1 MSGPDIRTGLQARG
15 SGQMT
20 HDLAGEGRGGPP
32 PGRPP
37 GQSLA
42 TPSDPEPPA
51 VSGPD
56 PQEVWSDALAAS
68 ALIALDPRGFGG
80 AWIKAQA
87 GPVRDRFVQGIRDLR
102 SHDAPFR
109 KMPAHIAEDRLI
121 GGLDLTASLSSG
133 RAIAQR
139 GLLAE
144 ADGGIVVLPMAE
156 RLMPIALSRIAEAL
170 DGGSIRVERDG
181 IAACHD
187 AHIGVLALDEGGPG
201 DDPLGHGLVDRLGF
215 HLDLSHVPI
224 RVAEPGGLTQ
234 GEIDAARPLY
244 DAMAHDSASI
254 ETLCALAAAFGVS
267 SVRAALFAIRTACGL
282 AALDGRKAIDEDDIE
297 MATRLI
303 ILPRA
308 TQVPAPPPEDD
319 APEDAP
325 PPEPEEQTET
335 PPDDTEQQIPESGL
349 EDSVQDAEAALIPK
363 GLLEKLAVSAQ
374 RSMAAQSTGGKGAL
388 KQAEMRGRPI
398 GSRPGRL
405 DGRARLHVVDTLRAA
420 APWQGL
426 RQAEASRSPT
436 SSSLGRGRIAVRGE
450 DIRVR
455 RFKERMETLTI
466 FAVDASGSQALNRL
480 GEAKG
485 AVELLLADC
494 YARRDQVALVIF
506 RGQGAEVLLRP
517 TRSLVRAKRALSGV
531 PGGGGTPLAAGIDA
545 VRILAEDAS
554 RKGQTAHA
562 VFLTDGS
569 ANIAYDP
576 EAGRAAAREDAHAAG
591 NKLRASG
598 TSAILIDTSPRPQK
612 RAEEVA
618 GALGAIYLPL
628 PFANAQG
635 IRQAVGVL
643 PGHATPNG

>member
-1 MSGPDIRTGLQARG
+1 MRTGLDDGGPSPLTR
-15 SGQMT
+15 
-20 HDLAGEGRGGPP
+20 DLAGEGRGGPP
-32 PGRPP
+32 PAKPPRPP
-37 GQSLA
+37 LA
-42 TPSDPEPPA
+42 TPPQPEQPA
-51 VSGPD
+51 APGPD
-56 PQEVWSDALAAS
+56 PQDVWSDALAAS

-87 GPVRDRFVQGIRDLR
+87 GPVRDRFVQGVRDLR
-102 SHDAPFR
+102 SEGAPFR

-133 RAIAQR
+133 RAVAQR

-156 RLMPIALSRIAEAL
+156 RLLPIALSRISEAL
-170 DGGSIRVERDG
+170 DQGSIRVERDG
-181 IAACHD
+181 ITACHD
-187 AHIGVLALDEGGPG
+187 ARIGILALDEGGAG
-201 DDPLGHGLVDRLGF
+201 DDPLGHGLVDRVGF
-215 HLDLSHVPI
+215 HLDLSHVPV
-224 RVAEPGGLTQ
+224 RVAEAGALTRDDI
-234 GEIDAARPLY
+234 ETARPLY
-244 DAMAHDSASI
+244 DAMAHDAVSI

-267 SVRAALFAIRTACGL
+267 SVRAALFAIRAACGL
-282 AALDGRKAIDEDDIE
+282 AALDGRKAVDEDDIE

-308 TQVPAPPPEDD
+308 TQMPALPPEEDAPDDPPPPEH
-319 APEDAP
+319 
-325 PPEPEEQTET
+325 EEQAET
-335 PPDDTEQQIPESGL
+335 PPDESEQQIPESGL
-349 EDSVQDAEAALIPK
+349 EDSVQDAEEALIPK

-374 RSMAAQSTGGKGAL
+374 RSMAAQSVGGKGAL

-420 APWQGL
+420 APWQRL
-426 RQAEASRSPT
+426 RRAEQPAAAAK
-436 SSSLGRGRIAVRGE
+436 RIAVRGE
-450 DIRVR
+450 DIRIR

-506 RGQGAEVLLRP
+506 RGQGAEVLLPP

-591 NKLRASG
+591 GKLRATG

-618 GALGAIYLPL
+618 DALGAIYLPL

-643 PGHATPNG
+643 PGHAAPNG